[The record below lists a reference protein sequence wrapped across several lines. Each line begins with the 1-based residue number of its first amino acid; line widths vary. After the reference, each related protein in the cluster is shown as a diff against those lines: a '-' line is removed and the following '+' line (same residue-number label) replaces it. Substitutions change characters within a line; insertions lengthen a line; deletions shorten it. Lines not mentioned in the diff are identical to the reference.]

1 MRELPRLITEDPELH
16 NWVWNIVHEHSP
28 SRAETESRFDK
39 MLAEIQRA
47 REESERRLE
56 EERREREESA
66 RRWQE
71 QWEEEKR
78 RWQEQWEEEQRRW
91 RENERRWQQQWE
103 ESQRRW
109 EEQQRWW
116 EEQQRWWEEQRRLWE
131 EQRRLWEEQRLQWQ
145 ENERRWKEQQE
156 EDRRRWEE
164 QQRLWEEQRLQW
176 QENERRWKEQ
186 QEEDR
191 RRWEEQQRLWEEN
204 QQQIRRL
211 DRRIDQTIGAIGAR
225 WGMMSEATFRNALRS
240 ILEEN
245 FGVKVERVKYKD
257 ESGEVFGRPDLVDLD
272 VVIYNGHLL
281 VCEIKSS
288 ASRADVYSFER
299 KVRSYE
305 KRVGRKADRAILIS
319 PMIHK
324 KDIELARTL
333 GIEVHTSIHDVKPE

>member
-1 MRELPRLITEDPELH
+1 MEEEIRAIIMRELPRLITEDPELH

-39 MLAEIQRA
+39 VLAEIQRA

-91 RENERRWQQQWE
+91 RENERRWQENERRWQENERRWQQQWE
-103 ESQRRW
+103 ESQ
-109 EEQQRWW
+109 QRW

-156 EDRRRWEE
+156 EDRRHWEE
-164 QQRLWEEQRLQW
+164 QQ
-176 QENERRWKEQ
+176 
-186 QEEDR
+186 
-191 RRWEEQQRLWEEN
+191 RRWEEQQRRWEEN

-257 ESGEVFGRPDLVDLD
+257 ESGEVFGRPDIVDLD

-333 GIEVHTSIHDVKPE
+333 GIEVHTSIDDVKPE